1 MVAKLQYGGSFAS
14 TETNTVSIRII
25 DEINFPAYLVA
36 KVVNKNGALDAR
48 YTAFDEVRV
57 FEDDITGDPV
67 IFRGKV
73 EKILKAVEN
82 GVEILTITARDNLVE
97 LHIPFDDA
105 TYSQNGA
112 DETINSIVRGHI
124 KTVTNIDTPA
134 VGSNSS
140 DFESSLNTNTIT
152 VIGKNNGRSVLRT
165 IQDLA
170 AEDPWGSAWGS
181 TTNTGWHFY
190 LDEATD
196 LHYHRNG
203 AYPSAPIGDGLR
215 LKFGL
220 ATGSVSDFYKQ
231 VLPTPS
237 YSDFV
242 DDVVSEVYAH
252 YQMDGV
258 TSVVRL
264 KLITFTNYN
273 TGSGTFSAGNNITG
287 TAEAGAGTAT
297 AQIRLVLNGAM
308 LISHATDHTAE
319 APNFFPGATITDA
332 TSGATATY
340 TTTSGQETTQAK
352 PVNVRRSTLVF
363 TGASNASGTWFPAQL
378 ASTLAYVSQIAY
390 PVARAGFIDISADT
404 HRKATIKIFDFPI
417 FRRGGT
423 TTVVR
428 AGNQIY
434 LEDSI
439 TPATP
444 VSENFT
450 VSKIEYVQEGG
461 KSISSLSLTT
471 NEGSPIRTSGVEKAR
486 DIAKDSRVEA
496 VDALVSTVNVYTAL
510 DGDYN
515 APGITFDGSAGKD
528 TGLYY
533 YESGGIEYVAITAN
547 GSNAAYFGE
556 NGYNVTINE
565 NLWVYGHQYPG
576 ATNTYDLGWND
587 GGGGTDYDYRNIYSV
602 NALSVSSDRR
612 LKEDIQPTNLGLSF
626 LNDLT
631 PVSYKW
637 KNKHDDVMDQRHY
650 GLIAQDVVEV
660 LKDHGIDSLEDF
672 GGILHNG
679 NPEQMYKAKYEHFI
693 PILIKAVQ
701 ELSDEVKELK
711 EKN

>member
-105 TYSQNGA
+105 TYTQNGTDA
-112 DETINSIVRGHI
+112 TINSIVRGHI

-134 VGSNSS
+134 VGSNSA
-140 DFESSLNTNTIT
+140 DFESSLKTGAVE

-220 ATGSVSDFYKQ
+220 AAGSVSDYYKE
-231 VLPTPS
+231 VLPSPS
-237 YSDFV
+237 YSDFA
-242 DDVVSEVYAH
+242 DDIVSEVYAH
-252 YQMDGV
+252 YQIDGV

-273 TGSGTFSAGNNITG
+273 TGSGTFSVGNNITG
-287 TAEAGAGTAT
+287 TAEGGSGTAT

-319 APNFFPGATITDA
+319 APNFNPGATI

-434 LEDSI
+434 LEDAL

-444 VSENFT
+444 VAENFT

-528 TGLYY
+528 TGIYY
-533 YESGGIEYVAITAN
+533 YETGGIEYLAITAN
-547 GSNAAYFGE
+547 GDNVAYFGQDNYGITFNE
-556 NGYNVTINE
+556 TLWTYGNV
-565 NLWVYGHQYPG
+565 YPG
-576 ATNTYDLGWND
+576 ISATYDLGATTRIWQ
-587 GGGGTDYDYRNIYSV
+587 NIYSL
-602 NALSVSSDRR
+602 NAVTVSSDRR

-626 LNDLT
+626 VNDLT

-637 KNKHDDVMDQRHY
+637 KEKHDDVMDQRHY

-660 LKDHGIDSLEDF
+660 LKGHGIDSLEDF
-672 GGILHNG
+672 GGIIHDG
-679 NPEQMYKAKYEHFI
+679 NEESTYHAKYDHFI

-701 ELSDEVKELK
+701 ELSDEVKQLK

>member
-140 DFESSLNTNTIT
+140 DFESSLNNNAIT
-152 VIGKNNGRSVLRT
+152 VIGKNNGRSVLKT

-252 YQMDGV
+252 YQIDGV

-273 TGSGTFSAGNNITG
+273 TGSGTFSVGNNITG
-287 TAEAGAGTAT
+287 TAEGGSGTAT

-319 APNFFPGATITDA
+319 APNFNPGATI

-363 TGASNASGTWFPAQL
+363 TGASNSSGTWFPAQL
-378 ASTLAYVSQIAY
+378 ASTLSYVSQIAY